1 MKLYQYPCP
10 RIWELRHYLH
20 LVPVFVS
27 VSPFF
32 YPTKKRKGFFP
43 PIFLSLIGLLTEY
56 SLSLSLSHVILAM
69 NKLQLE
75 DIFLFIQGSLKILS
89 LCLNFQIELIIFFK
103 VDD

>member
-1 MKLYQYPCP
+1 
-10 RIWELRHYLH
+10 
-20 LVPVFVS
+20 
-27 VSPFF
+27 
-32 YPTKKRKGFFP
+32 
-43 PIFLSLIGLLTEY
+43 
-56 SLSLSLSHVILAM
+56 M